1 MSENVSLIE
10 MINEQLASGT
20 TKLPVFSETAYLIQ
34 QETLKEDP
42 DMGQIE
48 KMVVKDQSLTGE
60 VLKIANSAFYKGLD
74 QITTIKQ
81 AIVRL
86 GYKEISD
93 IVVLATQKN
102 NFESKDAFIN
112 KSMSELWR
120 HSVGCAI
127 GSNWLATH
135 CEFHDLSG
143 EAFYAGLLHD
153 IGKLFILSVIE
164 DIRKTKKIDQLLS
177 DTLLNEVMKSLHTEH
192 GYSLMK
198 TWNLP
203 EEYCE
208 IVRDH
213 HLEALDPNNHLL
225 ILVRLANIAC
235 NKIGIGMHDESD
247 TLLTATVEAD
257 LLGVSE
263 IDVAKLE
270 VMLEDSVTLVK

>member
-20 TKLPVFSETAYLIQ
+20 TRLPVFNETAHRIQ

-42 DMGQIE
+42 DMNRVE
-48 KMVVKDQSLTGE
+48 KMVIKDQSLTGE
-60 VLKIANSAFYKGLD
+60 VLKVANSAFYKGLD
-74 QITTIKQ
+74 QITTIRQ

-86 GYKEISD
+86 GYKKISD
-93 IVVLATQKN
+93 LVILVTQKN
-102 NFESKDAFIN
+102 NFESKDPFIN
-112 KSMSELWR
+112 KTMAKLWR

-143 EAFYAGLLHD
+143 QAFFAGLLHD

-177 DTLLNEVMKSLHTEH
+177 DTLLNEVMMSLHTEH

-203 EEYCE
+203 EKYCE
-208 IVRDH
+208 ITRDH
-213 HLEALDPNNHLL
+213 HEEEFDSKNYLL
-225 ILVRLANIAC
+225 IMVRLSNIAC
-235 NKIGIGMHDESD
+235 NKMGIGTHVESD
-247 TLLTATVEAD
+247 TLLTATTEAD
-257 LLGVSE
+257 LLGLSE

-270 VMLEDSVTLVK
+270 VILEDSIALT